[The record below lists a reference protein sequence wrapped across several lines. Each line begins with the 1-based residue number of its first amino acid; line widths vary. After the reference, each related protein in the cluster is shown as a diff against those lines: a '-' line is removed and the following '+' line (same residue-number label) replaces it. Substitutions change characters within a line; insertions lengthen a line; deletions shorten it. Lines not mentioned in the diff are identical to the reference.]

1 MTTFSPSDYFFL
13 QTDHFSSI
21 LTGTFQ
27 WFLLLRQCQF
37 RRTVFSTEPTTLLN
51 FTIRDRRSWKSGD
64 PACKNEH
71 YFLQDGKKISM
82 HGEKIVNKIVFPK
95 KKQNNFPIMEETI
108 AVMEKKS
115 FIMEKTKWFIFS
127 KIKNITCE

>member
-1 MTTFSPSDYFFL
+1 
-13 QTDHFSSI
+13 
-21 LTGTFQ
+21 
-27 WFLLLRQCQF
+27 
-37 RRTVFSTEPTTLLN
+37 
-51 FTIRDRRSWKSGD
+51 
-64 PACKNEH
+64 
-71 YFLQDGKKISM
+71 M

-127 KIKNITCE
+127 KIKNITCEWKTSFQLGPEPIYDLVHSERALKM